1 MELVLE
7 QFIIEATGAA
17 SISNTELIQEV
28 WSGFGQVLRVTLQ
41 GAMAESVIVKNI
53 SISSI
58 A

>member
-41 GAMAESVIVKNI
+41 GAMA
-53 SISSI
+53 
-58 A
+58 